1 MSPSRSD
8 SSQTPVTVSAV
19 PDSNPA
25 EPIKIEFADPHL
37 AAAADLQ
44 EAEVTRVRT
53 LQGIWRWA
61 LIVLTVATILLCVN
75 QQFSLRF
82 FIDYTQLNTEYF
94 YLLIALMLPFT
105 FLIFPGSDKASLDRI
120 PWYDVA
126 LFLLTFGA
134 AIWLMMNVRKAAA
147 AGWEFGGAPTTVII
161 AGLVMWVVLMEAL
174 RRTGGWSLLLSVL
187 PFTLYPLFAD
197 SKWLG
202 PFRGTQSNL
211 EQTTAYH
218 MLSGESLLGIPIQAF
233 ADTVIGFLVFGTAL
247 MMTGAGKFFINIAF
261 AMCGTFRGGAAKV
274 CVFASGLL
282 GTVGGSIVSN
292 VLTAGT
298 MTIPAMKKTGFT
310 PSYSGAIEACAS
322 TGAVLAP
329 PVLGATAFVMA
340 QFMNTSYA
348 DVALAATIPSV
359 LYYVGLF
366 AQVDSY
372 AARHKLKGLP
382 RAELPRFMDAFKE
395 GWYYLFVIVI
405 LVVMLLYFKRESH
418 APFYASVL
426 LVILHQWSGPAPWK
440 RGNTAV
446 LALSIVATGLMLWLG
461 VLNAFLWGMCLLA
474 ALNEFFP
481 GKNWGGARWLHF
493 LELNGKT
500 FVELIAILAG
510 CGLLIGAFS
519 LTGVIS
525 SLAND
530 LLNIAGGDPFLLLI
544 MCAVTSLILGL
555 GLTTTSCYIFLA
567 ILVAPALE
575 KLGLN
580 KMAVHMFIFYWGMLS
595 AITPP
600 VAIAS
605 FAAAGIAGAPAM
617 KTGWESM
624 WVGSIIYFIPF
635 FFVLNPALLLQGN
648 NPYLEAL
655 GLTGLACFGIVFI
668 CGGIQGYQAYVGDLR
683 GAGLME
689 WPLRVLLVVGGFV
702 IATPGGGIMPISQ
715 LQITLLGLAILVPTV
730 LIALL
735 LIRRQALMPSQ
746 LRAP

>member
-1 MSPSRSD
+1 MSAAG
-8 SSQTPVTVSAV
+8 TVRV
-19 PDSNPA
+19 EIP
-25 EPIKIEFADPHL
+25 DPHL
-37 AAAADLQ
+37 SAAAEMQ
-44 EAEVTRVRT
+44 ESEVTRIRT
-53 LQGIWRWA
+53 LRGTWRW
-61 LIVLTVATILLCVN
+61 VLMIPTAATILLCVN

-105 FLIFPGSDKASLDRI
+105 FLIFPGSEKAPLDRI
-120 PWYDVA
+120 PWYDLL
-126 LFLLTFGA
+126 LFAATFGS
-134 AIWLMMNVRKAAA
+134 AIFLMANIRKAAA
-147 AGWEFGGAPTTVII
+147 LGWEFEGAPTNVIV
-161 AGLVMWVVLMEAL
+161 AGLIMWFVLMEAL

-197 SKWLG
+197 QRWLG
-202 PFRGTQSNL
+202 PFRGTQSTL
-211 EQTTAYH
+211 QQTTSYH

-366 AQVDSY
+366 AQVDAY
-372 AARHKLKGLP
+372 AARHKLKGIP
-382 RAELPRFMDAFKE
+382 RAELPRFWDAFKD
-395 GWYYLFVIVI
+395 GWYYLFVIVV
-405 LVVMLLYFKRESH
+405 LVVMLLHFKRESH

-440 RGNTAV
+440 HGNTAV
-446 LALSIVATGLMLWLG
+446 LVLSLVLTGLMLWFG
-461 VLNAFLWGMCLLA
+461 IGNAVLWGMCILA

-481 GKNWGGARWLHF
+481 GKNWGGARWLQF

-530 LLNIAGGDPFLLLI
+530 LLNIAGGDAFLLLI
-544 MCAVTSLILGL
+544 MCAITSLILGL

-595 AITPP
+595 SITPP

-635 FFVLNPALLLQGN
+635 FFVLNPALLLQGA
-648 NPYLEAL
+648 NPYPEAL
-655 GLTGLACFGIVFI
+655 GLTALACFGIVFI

-683 GAGLME
+683 NAGFME
-689 WPLRVLLVVGGFV
+689 WPLRVLLVIGGFV
-702 IATPGGGIMPISQ
+702 IATPGGGIMPLSQ
-715 LQITLLGLAILVPTV
+715 LQITLLGLAILIPTV
-730 LIALL
+730 LLALIL
-735 LIRRQALMPSQ
+735 VRGRWLGPSQ

>member
-1 MSPSRSD
+1 MSASSD
-8 SSQTPVTVSAV
+8 NSTI
-19 PDSNPA
+19 PA
-25 EPIKIEFADPHL
+25 AASTASGIASTAEKIEIPDPP
-37 AAAADLQ
+37 ASGVADLQ
-44 EAEVTRVRT
+44 ESEVTRVRA
-53 LQGIWRWA
+53 LRGGWRWA
-61 LIVLTVATILLCVN
+61 LLVATAATILLCIN

-105 FLIFPGSDKASLDRI
+105 FLIFPGSGKAPLDRI

-126 LFLLTFGA
+126 LFVMTSVA
-134 AIWLMMNVRKAAA
+134 AVWLMMNIRKAAA
-147 AGWEFGGAPTTVII
+147 LGWEFEGAPKNVIA
-161 AGLVMWVVLMEAL
+161 AGLVMWFVLMEAL
-174 RRTGGWSLLLSVL
+174 RRTGGWSLLLSVF

-197 SKWLG
+197 AKWLG
-202 PFRGTQSNL
+202 PFRGTQSTL

-261 AMCGTFRGGAAKV
+261 ALCGTFRGGAAKV

-310 PSYSGAIEACAS
+310 PSYSAAIEACAS

-340 QFMNTSYA
+340 QFLNTGYA

-359 LYYVGLF
+359 LYYFGLF

-372 AARHKLKGLP
+372 AARHQLKGLP
-382 RAELPRFMDAFKE
+382 RQELPRLGDAFKE
-395 GWYYLFVIVI
+395 GWYYLFVIIV

-426 LVILHQWSGPAPWK
+426 LVILHQWSGPASWK
-440 RGNTAV
+440 QANTAV
-446 LALSIVATGLMLWLG
+446 LILSIALTAAMLWFG
-461 VLNAFLWGMCLLA
+461 INNAFLWGMCILA
-474 ALNEFFP
+474 VMNEFFP

-519 LTGVIS
+519 ITGVVS

-530 LLNIAGGDPFLLLI
+530 LLNIAGGDAFLLLI
-544 MCAVTSLILGL
+544 MCAITSLILGL

-580 KMAVHMFIFYWGMLS
+580 RMAVHMFIFYWGMLS
-595 AITPP
+595 SITPP

-635 FFVLNPALLLQGN
+635 FFVLNPALLLQGDN
-648 NPYLEAL
+648 
-655 GLTGLACFGIVFI
+655 
-668 CGGIQGYQAYVGDLR
+668 QAYVGDLR
-683 GAGLME
+683 RAGFME
-689 WPLRVLLVVGGFV
+689 WPLRVLLIIGGFT

-715 LQITLLGLAILVPTV
+715 LQIMMLGLAILVPTMLVALV
-730 LIALL
+730 LV
-735 LIRRQALMPSQ
+735 RRNPL
-746 LRAP
+746 APKELASR